1 MRQSHE
7 RMHDHNKKFGEQLT
21 EWLKDTSDSKKQL
34 DREYQRGREDMRREV
49 VEWAKEYRAVN
60 QGMNPFPTEGSGVV
74 DDLLA
79 ALSVQE
85 HWNALRDMFI
95 KQ

>member
-49 VEWAKEYRAVN
+49 LAWAGERAIRCAACFGHKDVPHN
-60 QGMNPFPTEGSGVV
+60 HGQNDIADLITHLTQPNNP
-74 DDLLA
+74 
-79 ALSVQE
+79 
-85 HWNALRDMFI
+85 
-95 KQ
+95 KQYE